1 MRERYLEGA
10 DVFLSPVEE
19 TDVSVL
25 REIKNQGFVRAFMSS
40 CLPQTDADV
49 LADIKSTKASGS
61 PYFLILR
68 KSLLP
73 SDEEVVM
80 GYVKLEI
87 LSNIIR
93 AAEIHIAIS
102 QEYTGEGYGR
112 EVIKMI
118 TSYAFEDLNIHSVRA
133 LIRAKNQ
140 ASMKAFESQGYQKV
154 GTLPEWSFYDGNYQD
169 CHIYDIIPRFLKR

>member
-1 MRERYLEGA
+1 MRERYLEGEK
-10 DVFLSPVEE
+10 VFLSPVEE

-49 LADIKSTKASGS
+49 LADIKTTKASGS
-61 PYFLILR
+61 PYFLIF
-68 KSLLP
+68 KKTVP
-73 SDEEVVM
+73 PTEKEVTV

-102 QEYTGEGYGR
+102 QDFTKYGYGK
-112 EVIKMI
+112 EVIKLI
-118 TSYAFEDLNIHSVRA
+118 TDYAFQDLNIHSIRA
-133 LIRAKNQ
+133 LIRAKNE
-140 ASMKAFESQGYQKV
+140 ASMKVFESQGYQKV